1 MTTEQISSSSLWK
14 ATAGAVVV
22 GLVLLVTTILPAEY
36 NIDPTGAGK
45 AMGLTELSPEALAE
59 KKASADQNQPKSTSN
74 SAGEA
79 VQFVIPPKSG
89 LEYKMTMAE
98 SDQVDYEWATNGAA
112 VYVDMHGEPKGDTTG
127 YFKSYT
133 IATVSDMKGSFIA
146 PFEGS
151 HGWYFRNDTNQP
163 IQVQL
168 FFNGQYQNPHML

>member
-1 MTTEQISSSSLWK
+1 MTTEQISASSLWK

-59 KKASADQNQPKSTSN
+59 KKATADQNQLNSTSN
-74 SAGEA
+74 SAGDA

-89 LEYKMTMAE
+89 LEYKMTMVE
-98 SDQVDYEWATNGAA
+98 GDQVDYEWATNGAA

-133 IATVSDMKGSFIA
+133 ITTVAEMKGSFIA

-151 HGWYFRNDTNQP
+151 HGWYFRNDTDQV
-163 IQVQL
+163 IQVRL
-168 FFNGQYQNPHML
+168 SFKGQYQNPHML